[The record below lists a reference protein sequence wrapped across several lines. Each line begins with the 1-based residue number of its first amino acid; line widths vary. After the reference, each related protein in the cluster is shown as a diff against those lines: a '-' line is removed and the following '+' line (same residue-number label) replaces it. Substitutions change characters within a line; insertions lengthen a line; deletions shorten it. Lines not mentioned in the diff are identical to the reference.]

1 MSRFVALAS
10 ILLLLGITACSTP
23 CEELAEKR
31 CACLP
36 TTSERDACERRAADQ
51 RSKRPPSDKDEDRC
65 EDLLPG
71 CDCNKLGTSEGKRAC
86 GLAE

>member
-1 MSRFVALAS
+1 MSRFIALAS
-10 ILLLLGITACSTP
+10 ILLLLGATSCSTP

-51 RSKRPPSDKDEDRC
+51 RSKRPPSDADEDRC
-65 EDLLPG
+65 DALLAG
-71 CDCNKLGTSEGKRAC
+71 CDCHQLGTREGKRAC